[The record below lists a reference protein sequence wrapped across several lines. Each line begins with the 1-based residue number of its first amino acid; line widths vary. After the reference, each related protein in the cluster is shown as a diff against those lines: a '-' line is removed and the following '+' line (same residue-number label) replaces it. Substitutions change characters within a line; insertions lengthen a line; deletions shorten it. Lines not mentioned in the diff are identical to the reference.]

1 VHGQLQKGANE
12 ARADDIRRVKEEVAL
27 WLNET
32 YNPAVAFSPK
42 TRDGRGIQNDI
53 TGRLLCPIAFDWD
66 DER

>member
-1 VHGQLQKGANE
+1 VHRQLQKGANE

-53 TGRLLCPIAFDWD
+53 TGR
-66 DER
+66 